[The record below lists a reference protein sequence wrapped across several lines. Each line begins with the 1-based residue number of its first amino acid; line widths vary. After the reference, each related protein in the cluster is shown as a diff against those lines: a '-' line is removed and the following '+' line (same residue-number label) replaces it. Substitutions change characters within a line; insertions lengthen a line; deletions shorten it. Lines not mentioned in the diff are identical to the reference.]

1 MLQVWLHGNV
11 KACKLPQTIDDMVF
25 INMLSCETSTQICQK
40 LILLYEQKFIEDI
53 HHLHQ
58 EFFESKMS
66 KVQNIVDFLCK
77 IESITCQWHIYI
89 KLLMIMLSW
98 PRSFVTY
105 LLNMTIW
112 WLLGTM
118 CQRINES
125 LTIWHYNFWR
135 KKQRSKGAKNKII
148 PPMQKHL

>member
-58 EFFESKMS
+58 EFFECKMS

-77 IESITCQWHIYI
+77 IESITCQ
-89 KLLMIMLSW
+89 
-98 PRSFVTY
+98 
-105 LLNMTIW
+105 
-112 WLLGTM
+112 
-118 CQRINES
+118 
-125 LTIWHYNFWR
+125 
-135 KKQRSKGAKNKII
+135 
-148 PPMQKHL
+148 